1 MSNEMEFS
9 PCPIIHEFLSSG
21 SIKNMDP
28 EYFNKPMSDY
38 NLDRLNA
45 ILLAF
50 KEDVGFT
57 TTTLSIWRE
66 IIGYALK
73 NTATKVKKSTW
84 KRYRIGL
91 NNALNTALSNNL
103 APATFLRN
111 LLNDVATTQVEAI
124 VPSRNIKTDQ
134 VFKNDMYMLRLSAST
149 KMERLAVTWLEF
161 GLLTNIRPNE
171 LEGAEMIYKEGSPHL
186 RVLNTI
192 KSDKSKEHVLNGT
205 MSLTRDI
212 ELSHL
217 SIFDLML
224 VEQFLSD
231 TTDKFARGSYDDF
244 YESIRQKLKKLTT
257 KILGRSVS
265 LSSARSQYAANYKA
279 LNPGAD
285 NKLAEQ
291 MGHTDVTR
299 PMRSYSRKSRG
310 YAKIAVIPSIEVDV
324 IEGVGVNED
333 KE

>member
-9 PCPIIHEFLSSG
+9 PCPIIHEFLSNG
-21 SIKNMDP
+21 NIRNMDP

-57 TTTLSIWRE
+57 TTTLAIWRE

-134 VFKNDMYMLRLSAST
+134 VFKNDIYMLRLSAST

-231 TTDKFARGSYDDF
+231 TTDKFVRGSYDDF

-279 LNPGAD
+279 LNPGSD

-310 YAKIAVIPSIEVDV
+310 YAKIAIIPSVEVDV